1 MRQERMILNRSNSLR
16 AHRKCSVLAMVLVLV
31 GCATATDL
39 EVDVSQDFPSP
50 LVVPA
55 PVHMGIYI
63 SSEFEQYVFEEF
75 ENIPQKKAAKKSKKK
90 KPKEEKTAV
99 PSSGTAS
106 AEEEK
111 QPQAI
116 AEQGSK
122 TELEGEGSNGAEHVD
137 AAKESP
143 EAGKVDEPTA
153 EQKERASENTDSVEK
168 EVKKQSKPTIQRRLK
183 MRVALGDAQA
193 RMIRSVLPPVFE
205 SATLLDSLAIE
216 SRPAG
221 MDLYVV
227 PEIKRLQYTT
237 PKSTRTKVY
246 EIWLQYDFVIYDR
259 NDDVVTRWNLPCYG
273 KTPSAMMKSQKDA
286 LQSATQMA
294 LRDCGAAFSTGFSV
308 HPAVQRWMQGE
319 EQRQQRVLGR
329 TESL

>member
-1 MRQERMILNRSNSLR
+1 MVIIL
-16 AHRKCSVLAMVLVLV
+16 A

-39 EVDVSQDFPSP
+39 EVDLSQDFPSP

-63 SSEFEQYVFEEF
+63 STEFEQYVFQEF
-75 ENIPQKKAAKKSKKK
+75 ENIPQKPATKKSKKK
-90 KPKEEKTAV
+90 KSKKEKTAAKTSESK
-99 PSSGTAS
+99 PAG
-106 AEEEK
+106 EEK
-111 QPQAI
+111 QSQAN
-116 AEQGSK
+116 AEQVSSTEPESEK
-122 TELEGEGSNGAEHVD
+122 TNA
-137 AAKESP
+137 P
-143 EAGKVDEPTA
+143 EP
-153 EQKERASENTDSVEK
+153 VEK
-168 EVKKQSKPTIQRRLK
+168 EQSKPAPQQQLK

-193 RMIRSVLPPVFE
+193 RMIRSVLPSVFE
-205 SATLLDSLAIE
+205 NATLLDSLTMEA
-216 SRPAG
+216 RPAG

-286 LQSATQMA
+286 LQAATQMA

-319 EQRQQRVLGR
+319 EQRRQSVLGR
-329 TESL
+329 AEG

>member
-1 MRQERMILNRSNSLR
+1 MILSRCNSLR
-16 AHRKCSVLAMVLVLV
+16 SYRKCSVLVMVIILA

-39 EVDVSQDFPSP
+39 EVDLSQDFPSP

-63 SSEFEQYVFEEF
+63 STEFEQYVFQEF
-75 ENIPQKKAAKKSKKK
+75 ENIPQKPATKKSKKK
-90 KPKEEKTAV
+90 KSKKEKTAAKTSESK
-99 PSSGTAS
+99 PAG
-106 AEEEK
+106 EEK
-111 QPQAI
+111 QSQAN
-116 AEQGSK
+116 AEQVSSTEPESEK
-122 TELEGEGSNGAEHVD
+122 TNA
-137 AAKESP
+137 P
-143 EAGKVDEPTA
+143 EP
-153 EQKERASENTDSVEK
+153 VEK
-168 EVKKQSKPTIQRRLK
+168 EQSKPAPQQQLK

-193 RMIRSVLPPVFE
+193 RMIRSVLPSVFE
-205 SATLLDSLAIE
+205 NATLLDSLTMEA
-216 SRPAG
+216 RPAG

-286 LQSATQMA
+286 LQAATQMA

-319 EQRQQRVLGR
+319 EQRRQSVLGR
-329 TESL
+329 AEG